1 MTPDNLRKDPA
12 FAAMTLDI
20 LHNVLSR
27 SDNPGRLVDYLT
39 EEIRELTGAR
49 CVLFIQCLGEVH
61 RVLGVNPT
69 RQLAW
74 AESPLR
80 EGLYQITHNLSAAEV
95 WDAAIP
101 SEASRLLQQDGFSLS
116 MAVPLHV
123 GTVRVG
129 AMLVLGLPDQ
139 QHIASEIKLL
149 TTLAAIVALVLR
161 NSFLYENQE
170 AIIAERTK
178 ELELAASQRKKN
190 EDALRESQECLEFV
204 LKGSQLGFWD
214 WNLETNVVKR
224 NERWAEMLGYK
235 LDEIDFTV
243 KQWLDLIHPDDR
255 SMADQSI
262 KDHLEGRTPMHKI
275 EYRMLTK
282 NGQFRWIFDQAKIV
296 KRDAKGQ
303 PLRMSGTQTD
313 ITEHKRA
320 EEEKA
325 NLQSQLQQAQKM
337 EAIGQLAGGVAHD
350 FNNMLSVILGHAELG
365 MDQMDPSQP
374 LFANLAEIG
383 KAAMRSADI
392 TRQLL
397 AFARK
402 QTVAPKVLD
411 LNETVE
417 GMLKMLRR
425 LIGEDIDFAWLPGF
439 ALWPVKM
446 DPSQL
451 DQILANLCVNARD
464 AIAGVGKMTVETENC
479 AFDEE
484 YCTTHAGF
492 VAGEYVR
499 LSVSDNGCGI
509 DKETL
514 AHIFEPFFTTKG
526 VGKGTGLGL
535 ATVYGAVKQNNGFI
549 SVYSE
554 PDQGTIFT
562 IYLPRHR
569 HTVAG
574 ISSAKVVEPTVG
586 GHETILLVEDEETIL
601 NMTRTMLARL
611 GYTVVSAATP
621 HEAFRLVGERAGEI
635 DMLLTDV
642 VMPEMNGRDLA
653 QSLLPLNPQLKCLF
667 MSGYTSDI
675 IAQQGILD
683 EGIQFIQK
691 PFSKQDLASKV
702 RMVLDKGSAV
712 VQN

>member
-1 MTPDNLRKDPA
+1 MNPDNLRKDPA

-27 SDNPGRLVDYLT
+27 ADNPGRLVDYLT

-69 RQLAW
+69 RHLAW

-80 EGLYQITHNLSAAEV
+80 ESLYHITHNLSAAEV
-95 WDAAIP
+95 WDPATP
-101 SEASRLLQQDGFSLS
+101 SDASQLLQQDGFALS

-123 GTVRVG
+123 GAVRVG

-149 TTLAAIVALVLR
+149 TTLATIVALVLR
-161 NSFLYENQE
+161 NSFLFENQV
-170 AIIAERTK
+170 AIIAEGTK
-178 ELELAASQRKKN
+178 ELALAAFQRKKAD
-190 EDALRESQECLEFV
+190 EALYESQECLEFV

-243 KQWLDLIHPDDR
+243 KHWLDLIHPDDR
-255 SMADQSI
+255 SMAKQSI
-262 KDHLEGRTPMHKI
+262 EDHLEGRTPMHKI

-282 NGQFRWIFDQAKIV
+282 DGQFRWIFDQAQIV
-296 KRDAKGQ
+296 KRDANGR
-303 PLRMSGTQTD
+303 PLRMSGTHTD

-320 EEEKA
+320 EQEKA

-350 FNNMLSVILGHAELG
+350 FNNMLSAILGHAELG
-365 MDQMDPSQP
+365 MDQIDPSQP
-374 LFANLAEIG
+374 LFANLQEIG

-439 ALWPVKM
+439 GLWPVKM

-464 AIAGVGKMTVETENC
+464 AIAGVGKIIVETENN

-484 YCTTHAGF
+484 YCNTHAGF
-492 VAGEYVR
+492 VVGEYVR

-509 DKETL
+509 NKETL

-526 VGKGTGLGL
+526 TGKGTGLGL
-535 ATVYGAVKQNNGFI
+535 ATVYGAVKQNNGFVN
-549 SVYSE
+549 VYSE
-554 PDQGTIFT
+554 PRKGTTFT
-562 IYLPRHR
+562 LYLPKHR
-569 HTVAG
+569 DPVGAAAATE
-574 ISSAKVVEPTVG
+574 VVEPAVG
-586 GHETILLVEDEETIL
+586 GHETILLVEDEPTIL
-601 NMTRTMLARL
+601 NMTRTMLERL
-611 GYTVVSAATP
+611 GYTVLSAATP
-621 HEAFRLVGERAGEI
+621 HEAFRLVSAHSGEI
-635 DMLLTDV
+635 HLLLTDV

-653 QSLLPLNPQLKCLF
+653 QTLLPINPQMKCLF

-683 EGIQFIQK
+683 EGIQFLQK
-691 PFSKQDLASKV
+691 PFSKKDLASKV
-702 RMVLDKGSAV
+702 RMVLDNS
-712 VQN
+712 